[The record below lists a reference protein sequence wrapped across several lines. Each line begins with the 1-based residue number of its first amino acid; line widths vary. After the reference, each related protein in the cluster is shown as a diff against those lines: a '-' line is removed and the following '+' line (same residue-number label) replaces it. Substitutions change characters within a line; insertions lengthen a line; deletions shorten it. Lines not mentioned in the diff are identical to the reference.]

1 MRFGPPKHPNGQ
13 QIPINYRKEFKHLIS
28 LYDIPKY
35 VIFLIY
41 LVTLIATATII
52 ATNYLI
58 GWVFDKYF
66 SVDALNNG
74 FDANNFILILVA
86 IAACYIVSNSM
97 LLATNVFS
105 VRASQKAATQIRLKA
120 YNRLMKM
127 PISYFDKQNSGSLMS
142 TLTNDIDMVAQG
154 LLLVISKFMILINF
168 TILSISLIFILSPY
182 LALLSI
188 ALIIFLYSFSFIFLK
203 LAMPQFRARQD
214 KLSNLNGHIEEII
227 KGQHLIRSFNK
238 VELANR
244 EFDKFNNSLVKPS
257 LKANIFSQMVY
268 PYSNFASMLLQLI
281 VTIVGTL
288 LILNNKNGGN
298 GVLTFGNLIVI
309 TMYLKMFTNQLLESV
324 DIVSSVQAAVA
335 SSSRIRELA
344 SLRPEVDQTKLKN
357 ISDFK
362 GDVKFENVDFS
373 YTNNPDKLQLKN
385 ATFWAKKGQTIA
397 IVGPTGAG
405 KTTIVNLLSKFYL
418 PLKGDILLDDKNIL
432 SISEQSWRDQISI
445 VLQDTYLFKG
455 TILENLRYGNLN
467 ATDEEIKQA
476 AKMSF
481 AEDFILK
488 LDHDY
493 NTIIDQTGSILSQ
506 GERQLIAI
514 TRAILA
520 NKNILVLDEATSNV
534 DTQTEKKIQKAML
547 HLMEGK
553 TSFVIAHRLS
563 TIVSATAI
571 LVINNGEIIEKG
583 SHEELMALNG
593 FYTKMYN
600 TGFEDNE

>member
-1 MRFGPPKHPNGQ
+1 MRFAPPKQPNAEK
-13 QIPINYRKEFKHLIS
+13 ININYYKEFKHLIS

-35 VIFLIY
+35 AIFLIY
-41 LVTLIATATII
+41 LITLIATSTII

-66 SVDALNNG
+66 SSQALNKPL
-74 FDANNFILILVA
+74 DTNNFILILITIA
-86 IAACYIVSNSM
+86 ICYIISNLM
-97 LLATNVFS
+97 ILLTNIIS
-105 VRASQKAATQIRLKA
+105 VRSSQKAATQIRLKA
-120 YNRLMKM
+120 YNKLMKM

-142 TLTNDIDMVAQG
+142 TLTNDIDMLAQG

-168 TILSISLIFILSPY
+168 TILSILLIFIISPY

-188 ALIIFLYSFSFIFLK
+188 LLIIFLYSFAFIFLK
-203 LAMPQFRARQD
+203 IAMPQFRKRQD
-214 KLSNLNGHIEEII
+214 TLSNLNGYIEEII

-238 VELANR
+238 IEWVNK

-268 PYSNFASMLLQLI
+268 PYSNFASMILQLI

-288 LILNNKNGGN
+288 LIINNKNGGN
-298 GVLTFGNLIVI
+298 GILTFGNLIVI
-309 TMYLKMFTNQLLESV
+309 TIYLKMFTNQLLESV
-324 DIVSSVQAAVA
+324 DIVSSLQSAVA
-335 SSSRIRELA
+335 SSSRIRELTN
-344 SLRPEVDQTKLKN
+344 LKPQIDQTQLEN
-357 ISDFK
+357 INDFK

-373 YTNNPDKLQLKN
+373 YTNNPNKLQLKN

-405 KTTIVNLLSKFYL
+405 KTTIVNLLSKFYF
-418 PLKGDILLDDKNIL
+418 PLNGNILLDNKNIL
-432 SISEQSWRDQISI
+432 SINEKSWREQISI

-476 AKMSF
+476 AKTSF

-488 LDHDY
+488 LDHNY

-506 GERQLIAI
+506 GERQLISI

-534 DTQTEKKIQKAML
+534 DTQTEKKIQSAML
-547 HLMEGK
+547 HLMKGK

-563 TIVSATAI
+563 TIVSATLI
-571 LVINNGEIIEKG
+571 LVVNNGEIIEKG
-583 SHEELMALNG
+583 THQELMALNG

-600 TGFEDNE
+600 TGFENNN